1 MQFKI
6 QSFNDF
12 FFFFVF
18 PDKLDLVSQELVKLA
33 KDNGSS
39 DNITIVVVFLKPIDE
54 LVAMELPIDTKD
66 TLDTTNNMNMNNNE
80 KEVLYDGITSTSI
93 YVGKDSIEVGEE
105 SMDEDEISRKVS
117 SSSGEDS
124 AIGSDLKPS
133 NPFASPDGGFGFGE
147 VVNPFDGMT
156 GKNHSEIPAVDEV
169 DSFEGRNILFLIAS
183 QRTILIS

>member
-1 MQFKI
+1 MFA
-6 QSFNDF
+6 
-12 FFFFVF
+12 
-18 PDKLDLVSQELVKLA
+18 DKLDLVSQELVKLA

-66 TLDTTNNMNMNNNE
+66 TIENTNNMNNNE

-105 SMDEDEISRKVS
+105 MEDEDEISRKVS

-133 NPFASPDGGFGFGE
+133 NPFASPDGGGFGFGE

-156 GKNHSEIPAVDEV
+156 GKNHSDIPAVDEV
-169 DSFEGRNILFLIAS
+169 DSFEGRNILIF
-183 QRTILIS
+183 